1 MSSEE
6 TDAVTSY
13 RRGIHAN
20 VINGMH
26 AKFNSQPICNQRYNH
41 MISAGTGALWPR
53 LPGGLLHSLRCG
65 AKPRSPCPIATG
77 AFTESVFWADA
88 RPSIKMALLYVCES
102 EKSH

>member
-20 VINGMH
+20 VINGMR
-26 AKFNSQPICNQRYNH
+26 AKFNSQQY
-41 MISAGTGALWPR
+41 ATKGTITSGALWPR